1 VTGQFYDYGLNI
13 MRSCQCLQSKRN
25 GVFFCP
31 IRFQS
36 LCNRPVIR
44 SMTIIMSIGG
54 IFDIF
59 QTISIGIFS
68 LKRHERVFTI

>member
-1 VTGQFYDYGLNI
+1 MTGQFLRLWFEYYAF
-13 MRSCQCLQSKRN
+13 MPVPAEQKKWC
-25 GVFFCP
+25 FFCP

-36 LCNRPVIR
+36 LCSLPVIR

-68 LKRHERVFTI
+68 LKSHERVFTI